1 MLATIKGAAKNVQ
14 DKENDLKNNYNQKM
28 EIIMKYQKGLL
39 NDEELES

>member
-1 MLATIKGAAKNVQ
+1 MLATIKSAAKNVQ